1 MPTLKTWHA
10 TYPLIGVPEAI
21 ATVADL
27 EDGSFLVAVAATGRT
42 EDRRHTGAPVSRLYG
57 TLSEAQARADA
68 AVVGLLGRDI
78 VGRWHGP
85 LEDEGA

>member
-10 TYPLIGVPEAI
+10 SYPPIGLPEAI

-27 EDGSFLVAVAATGRT
+27 EDGSFLIGVAATGRT
-42 EDRRHTGAPVSRLYG
+42 EDRRYTGAPVYRLYT

-68 AVVGLLGRDI
+68 IVVDLLGREV
-78 VGRWHGP
+78 VGKWHRP
-85 LEDEGA
+85 V